1 MENVLRPLHGLA
13 LILSLAPA
21 ITLPIVIRADVPDV
35 RYVVPDSA
43 FPALVDLPG
52 EGHGTLIAPRWVV
65 TAGHATQGHEIAE
78 VWIHGK
84 SRKVAR
90 VVPYPGF
97 EEEYG
102 SFREVVKGL
111 TLETW
116 PVVQS
121 KLESMHDIALI
132 ELVEPVEDVEPV
144 PLYRES
150 DEEGKVV
157 EIAGKGESGNSRDGE
172 DFHAPHRGKLRRA
185 FNRIIRAHDQWLDYR
200 FDCGADALPLEGVMG
215 NGDSGGPVLIQ
226 SNGRWELAGLANWK
240 HWPEGHAEF
249 TAGVCGQ
256 EYSNS
261 RISYYAKWMDEVM
274 ASRSKPASATTLPD
288 TPAARIDGAS
298 AAAP

>member
-1 MENVLRPLHGLA
+1 LTPLRS
-13 LILSLAPA
+13 LILTLCFAPTA
-21 ITLPIVIRADVPDV
+21 AASIVIRPDVPDAS
-35 RYVVPDSA
+35 YIVPDSA
-43 FPALVDLPG
+43 LPALGDLPG

-65 TAGHATQGHEIAE
+65 TAGHATQGHEISE
-78 VWIHGK
+78 VSIHGK

-102 SFREVVKGL
+102 EFREVAKGL
-111 TLETW
+111 TFETW

-132 ELVEPVEDVEPV
+132 ELEAPVEDVEPV
-144 PLYRES
+144 SLYRES
-150 DEEGKVV
+150 DEAGKVV

-185 FNRIIRAHDQWLDYR
+185 FNRITRAHDQWLDYR
-200 FDCGADALPLEGVMG
+200 FDCGAEALPLEGVMG

-226 SNGRWELAGLANWK
+226 SDGRWELAGLANWK

-261 RISYYAKWMDEVM
+261 RMSYYAKWIDEVI
-274 ASRSKPASATTLPD
+274 ASSA
-288 TPAARIDGAS
+288 R
-298 AAAP
+298 